1 MRGRRT
7 AWIAAALA
15 AGAALTAVA
24 GWRLAAGDGPVPTT
38 TAETAPFIRRV
49 TAEGNL
55 RAVDRTPLTASMK
68 SMRRPL
74 KIAWMVADG
83 SRVAAGDVVVRFDP
97 TDFQDELEQGLSER
111 EIADSRI
118 GKASVRRE
126 GDLANL
132 DRDVD
137 QARREL
143 DNAERFQAVDTDLY
157 SRMEIVESEIDTGLA
172 RHRMG
177 HASASITIQD
187 RRSETD
193 LELLQIQ
200 RRQADLKVQQA
211 REELD
216 SLVLRAPNDGIVV
229 FERDWRGNRVRVGD
243 TVWPGRPI
251 ATLPDLS
258 RMEAEVYVLEADAGG
273 LAPGQE
279 GTVVL
284 EAHPDRPVAA
294 TVRQVDPIAQQ
305 RIRGVPV
312 QYFRAVLELAA
323 TDPGYMKPGAR
334 IRAEIV
340 LESIDDAI
348 TVPRQAVA
356 TRDGADV
363 VFRASHDGFE
373 AVSVTLGPSS
383 LGRVVVTS
391 GLAPGDEIA
400 LVDPDRARQPGGD
413 GGPPTPAVGGPA

>member
-1 MRGRRT
+1 MRRPRT
-7 AWIAAALA
+7 AWTVVALA
-15 AGAALTAVA
+15 AGVALTAVA
-24 GWRLAAGDGPVPTT
+24 GWQLAADEGSVPTT
-38 TAETAPFIRRV
+38 VAEAGRFIRRV

-55 RAVDRTPLTASMK
+55 RAVDRTPLTASVT

-74 KIAWMVADG
+74 KIAWMVPDG
-83 SRVAAGDVVVRFDP
+83 DRVAAGDVVVRFDP
-97 TDFQDELEQGLSER
+97 TDFEDELEQGLAER

-118 GKASVRRE
+118 DRASARRD

-143 DNAERFQAVDTDLY
+143 DNAETFQAIDAELY

-177 HASASITIQD
+177 HAEASKEIQD
-187 RRSETD
+187 RQSATD

-200 RRQADLKVQQA
+200 RRQAELKVQQA
-211 REELD
+211 REGLD

-323 TDPGYMKPGAR
+323 TDPGFMKPGAR

-340 LESIDDAI
+340 LEQIDDAI

-356 TRDGADV
+356 ARDGADV
-363 VFRASHDGFE
+363 VCRATGGGFE
-373 AVSVTLGPSS
+373 AVEVTLGPSS

-391 GLAPGDEIA
+391 GLGPGDEIA
-400 LVDPDRARQPGGD
+400 LVDPDRSRRRDQD